1 MDSKLLLV
9 KIITLLYKES
19 CLPENAGQSNQFV
32 RSILNTIKFPETGLD
47 VDTSRESMQ
56 ALRATALWMCE
67 NPPEQSY
74 DRAAL
79 LQRIRVNVGDDEGLY
94 YGFQQGIDG
103 DFDEQVIKKQILEAR
118 STLREHFTRQEL
130 QTLIKTQSQKILF
143 RPEEVNFRTLPRE
156 LIAELEKFV
165 NAGSLEKLEGMV
177 EEVDMSNLDQVS
189 DVLNRGKAEAMAEG
203 TIKMGWQGLNRA
215 TGEHVG
221 IRRGEFV
228 DVGALQHN
236 FKTGFT
242 LNMFKHAALYNTPHM
257 LDPKKKPLLLHIS
270 VENELHQ
277 NILWLYSNL
286 IENETGVE
294 CDVSGVSV
302 EEATRYVHERLSATG
317 YHIKMCRFNP
327 TDMTYHTLFDF
338 INRLEAEGYEI
349 HMVVFDYL
357 NMISKKGCTQG
368 AQGQDTRDLFRRVRN
383 FVSERSIAFIT
394 PVQVSNEAKRLLR
407 AGSQNFVQE
416 IVGKGYYD
424 SCGTIDQE
432 VDLEFLIHIV
442 IINGES
448 YLCVQRGKHR
458 KVKPTHLRH
467 HYFVLPFAP
476 VGGIRDDI
484 NGPDTARKHPGGGVI
499 GSPEERPWWNTE
511 SQGSAHPV

>member
-203 TIKMGWQGLNRA
+203 T
-215 TGEHVG
+215 
-221 IRRGEFV
+221 V
-228 DVGALQHN
+228 DENWAKQH
-236 FKTGFT
+236 
-242 LNMFKHAALYNTPHM
+242 L
-257 LDPKKKPLLLHIS
+257 
-270 VENELHQ
+270 
-277 NILWLYSNL
+277 
-286 IENETGVE
+286 
-294 CDVSGVSV
+294 
-302 EEATRYVHERLSATG
+302 
-317 YHIKMCRFNP
+317 
-327 TDMTYHTLFDF
+327 
-338 INRLEAEGYEI
+338 
-349 HMVVFDYL
+349 
-357 NMISKKGCTQG
+357 
-368 AQGQDTRDLFRRVRN
+368 
-383 FVSERSIAFIT
+383 
-394 PVQVSNEAKRLLR
+394 
-407 AGSQNFVQE
+407 
-416 IVGKGYYD
+416 
-424 SCGTIDQE
+424 
-432 VDLEFLIHIV
+432 
-442 IINGES
+442 
-448 YLCVQRGKHR
+448 
-458 KVKPTHLRH
+458 
-467 HYFVLPFAP
+467 
-476 VGGIRDDI
+476 
-484 NGPDTARKHPGGGVI
+484 
-499 GSPEERPWWNTE
+499 
-511 SQGSAHPV
+511 